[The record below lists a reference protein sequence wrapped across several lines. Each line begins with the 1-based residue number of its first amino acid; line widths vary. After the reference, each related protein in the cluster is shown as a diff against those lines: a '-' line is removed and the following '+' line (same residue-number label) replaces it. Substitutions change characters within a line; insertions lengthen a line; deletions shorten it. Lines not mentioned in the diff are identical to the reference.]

1 MKTIFL
7 SVPMKNRSDED
18 IKFTIEKMKSVLTA
32 MYPNEDLIFVDNFN
46 IKSHNYLGEDFG
58 LVEDHAHNKAL
69 LYLGEAIQRMAFCD
83 HFAYIVSDVFWKGNC
98 VVYHGCRIEEDTAH
112 RYNINMIALNDSTG
126 EVYLPDLKQKVEE
139 FAKKMQPTECCGSVS
154 KN

>member
-7 SVPMKNRSDED
+7 SLPMRDRTDKAIEN
-18 IKFTIEKMKSVLTA
+18 TIESMKRIITA

-46 IKSHNYLGEDFG
+46 VKSHNYLGEDFG

-83 HFAYIVSDVFWKGNC
+83 HIAYIECYKCDIYS
-98 VVYHGCRIEEDTAH
+98 YSGCEIEKSVARNYGLLPICIWD
-112 RYNINMIALNDSTG
+112 NDGSAL
-126 EVYLPDLKQKVEE
+126 VPDLKEKYE
-139 FAKKMQPTECCGSVS
+139 KMQKELSVKECCGECAPSRL
-154 KN
+154 